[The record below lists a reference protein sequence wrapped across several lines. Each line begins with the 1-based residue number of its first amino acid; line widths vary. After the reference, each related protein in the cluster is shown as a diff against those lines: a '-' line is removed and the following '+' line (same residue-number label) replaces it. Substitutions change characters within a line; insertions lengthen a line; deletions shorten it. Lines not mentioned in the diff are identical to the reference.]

1 MKLKRKIRN
10 IGLILLVTVI
20 FLAVLFVAAGSML
33 WVNAWV
39 LTGIIL
45 AGFVVGVVSVDPSLL
60 EERVGIKS
68 GVKREDIFFSVM
80 MGRLGPLSTYIIAGL
95 DFRFGWSASFP
106 LVLVVAGFVS
116 YIIGFAILLWAT
128 KENKFFSSVV
138 RIQKER
144 GHYAITG
151 GPYRLVRHP
160 GYLGSIINT
169 LALPIALASLWA
181 FIPAIATS
189 IIAIIRTFLEDNT
202 LSKELEGYSTYM
214 KHVKFRLLPGIW

>member
-1 MKLKRKIRN
+1 MKRKIRN
-10 IGLILLVTVI
+10 IGLILLGTVI

-60 EERVGIKS
+60 QERVGIKS

-106 LVLVVAGFVS
+106 LALVVAGFVS

-144 GHYAITG
+144 GHYVITN

-160 GYLGSIINT
+160 GYLGSIIYM
-169 LALPIALASLWA
+169 LGLPFALASYWA
-181 FIPAIATS
+181 IIPAIATN
-189 IIAIIRTFLEDNT
+189 IIAVIRTFLEDRI
-202 LSKELEGYSTYM
+202 LRRELEGYTTYVDQ
-214 KHVKFRLLPGIW
+214 VKYRLLPGVW

>member
-10 IGLILLVTVI
+10 IGLIFLVTVI

>member
-10 IGLILLVTVI
+10 IGLILLGTVV
-20 FLAVLFVAAGSML
+20 FLAVLFVTAGSML

-60 EERVGIKS
+60 QERVGIKS
-68 GVKREDIFFSVM
+68 SVKREDIFFSVM

-95 DFRFGWSASFP
+95 DFRFGWSASF
-106 LVLVVAGFVS
+106 LLALVVAGFVS

-144 GHYAITG
+144 GHYVITN

-160 GYLGSIINT
+160 GYLGSIIYM
-169 LALPIALASLWA
+169 LGLPFALASYWA
-181 FIPAIATS
+181 IIPAIATN
-189 IIAIIRTFLEDNT
+189 IIAVIRTFLEDRI
-202 LSKELEGYSTYM
+202 LRRELEGYTTYVDQ
-214 KHVKFRLLPGIW
+214 VKYRLLPGVW

>member
-1 MKLKRKIRN
+1 MKRKIRN

-60 EERVGIKS
+60 QERVGIKS

-106 LVLVVAGFVS
+106 LALVVAGFVS

-144 GHYAITG
+144 GHYVITN

-160 GYLGSIINT
+160 GYLGSIIYM
-169 LALPIALASLWA
+169 LGLPFALASYWA
-181 FIPAIATS
+181 IIPAIATN
-189 IIAIIRTFLEDNT
+189 IIAVIRTFLEDRI
-202 LSKELEGYSTYM
+202 LRRELEGYTTYVDQ
-214 KHVKFRLLPGIW
+214 VKYRLLPGVW

>member
-10 IGLILLVTVI
+10 IGLILLGTVI

-60 EERVGIKS
+60 QERVGIKS

-106 LVLVVAGFVS
+106 LALVVAGFVS

-144 GHYAITG
+144 GHYVITN

-160 GYLGSIINT
+160 GYLGSIIYM
-169 LALPIALASLWA
+169 LGLPFALASYWA
-181 FIPAIATS
+181 IIPAIATN
-189 IIAIIRTFLEDNT
+189 IIAVIRTFLEDRI
-202 LSKELEGYSTYM
+202 LRRELEGYTTYVDQ
-214 KHVKFRLLPGIW
+214 VKYRLLPGVW